1 MKGKMYMEENVV
13 EEIFFIEE
21 EQYQQIKKEM
31 CKTDDYFT
39 IEEWKKL
46 GEKLT

>member
-1 MKGKMYMEENVV
+1 MYNKII

-21 EQYQQIKKEM
+21 EHYQQIKKEM
-31 CKTDDYFT
+31 YKTDDYFN
-39 IEEWKKL
+39 IDDWKKL

>member
-1 MKGKMYMEENVV
+1 MKKENVFID
-13 EEIFFIEE
+13 EES
-21 EQYQQIKKEM
+21 YQQFKKEM

-46 GEKLT
+46 VEKISVILA